1 VDTVS
6 LDHGL
11 LRTTLP
17 NGLVVLSEKLPGV
30 RSAATGLYVRT
41 ASAHERREQ
50 MGISHLLEHMVF
62 KGTERRSAKELALE
76 LEVRGGSLDAFTGRD
91 YTSYQ
96 AHTLDADLPLAVE
109 ILTDLARRPL
119 LRESD
124 LDSERNVILDEING
138 VEDTPDDLVFEL
150 HAAELWPSH
159 PYGYSILGTPRTL
172 AAMSVDDLRCLHST
186 GYYRGNFVV
195 AAAGNVDH
203 PQLLTVLE
211 REGWFE
217 GASAE
222 PPRGAVAPA
231 PAVQGARRHE
241 ARDTAQTHIVFGTD
255 TFPQRDRR
263 RFALA
268 ILTNVFGGGMSSRLF
283 QRVREELGLAYAV
296 FAYKHSYQSAG
307 QLGVYIGTQP
317 ASADAAVDAIT
328 AEYAR
333 LAKDGLP
340 ADELADGKQQL
351 KGQVMLSLES
361 PGARMGRLAGFVLHE
376 DEYRPLDQMLAEI
389 DAVTADEIA
398 EVAAEYFAPERQT
411 ILRLGTELGSA

>member
-1 VDTVS
+1 MDTVR
-6 LDHGL
+6 LDDGL
-11 LRTTLP
+11 FRTTVP
-17 NGLVVLSEKLPGV
+17 NGLVVLTEQLPGV

-62 KGTERRSAKELALE
+62 KGTERRTAKALALE

-124 LDSERNVILDEING
+124 LEPERNVILEEING

-150 HAAELWPSH
+150 HAAALWPAH
-159 PYGYSILGTPRTL
+159 PYGYSILGSADTL
-172 AAMSVDDLRCLHST
+172 AAMSADDLRCLHAT

-195 AAAGNVDH
+195 AAAGNVNHD
-203 PQLLTVLE
+203 QLLTVLE

-217 GASAE
+217 GHALE
-222 PPRGAVAPA
+222 PARQAVTPTPAARGEV
-231 PAVQGARRHE
+231 RHE

-255 TFPQRDRR
+255 TFPLRDPR

-283 QRVREELGLAYAV
+283 QRVREELGLAYAI
-296 FAYKHSYQSAG
+296 FAYKHFYQSAG
-307 QLGVYIGTQP
+307 QLGAYIGTQP
-317 ASADAAVDAIT
+317 GTADAAVDAIR

-333 LAKDGLP
+333 IAREGLP
-340 ADELADGKQQL
+340 PDELADGKQQL

-361 PGARMGRLAGFVLHE
+361 PSARMGRLAGFVLHE
-376 DEYRPLDQMLAEI
+376 DEYRPLDRMLAEI
-389 DAVTADEIA
+389 DGVTADEIA
-398 EVAAEYFAPERQT
+398 AVAAEYFAPERQT
-411 ILRLGTELGSA
+411 VVRLGPDR

>member
-1 VDTVS
+1 VDTVR
-6 LDHGL
+6 LDDGL
-11 LRTTLP
+11 LRTTAP
-17 NGLVVLSEKLPGV
+17 NGLVVLSERLPGV

-119 LRESD
+119 LRETD
-124 LDSERNVILDEING
+124 LEPERNVILEEIHG
-138 VEDTPDDLVFEL
+138 VEDSPDDLVFEL
-150 HAAELWPSH
+150 HAAALWPEH
-159 PYGYSILGTPRTL
+159 PYGYSILGTPATL
-172 AAMSVDDLRCLHST
+172 EALSADDLRCLHHT

-195 AAAGNVDH
+195 AAAGNVNHD
-203 PQLLTVLE
+203 QLLTVLE

-217 GASAE
+217 GTDAE
-222 PPRGAVAPA
+222 PARRPVVPV
-231 PAVQGARRHE
+231 PAVRGTERRE
-241 ARDTAQTHIVFGTD
+241 ERATAQTHIVFGTD
-255 TFPQRDRR
+255 TFPLRDPR

-283 QRVREELGLAYAV
+283 QRVREELGLAYAI
-296 FAYKHSYQSAG
+296 FAFKHFHQSAG

-317 ASADAAVDAIT
+317 GTADAAVDAIR

-333 LAKDGLP
+333 LAREGLP
-340 ADELADGKQQL
+340 PEELADGKQQL

-361 PGARMGRLAGFVLHE
+361 PSARMARLAGFELH
-376 DEYRPLDQMLAEI
+376 DDPYRPLDQMLAEI
-389 DAVTADEIA
+389 DAVSPDEIA
-398 EVAAEYFAPERQT
+398 AVAAEYFGPERQT
-411 ILRLGTELGSA
+411 VVRLGELQS